1 MAESLAEVRARIE
14 ALGINFKFLNEIRTS
29 MNGIERETWLLEYE
43 GSQFVYVAGMKNVTL
58 GWDV

>member
-29 MNGIERETWLLEYE
+29 MNGIERQTWLLEYE
-43 GSQFVYVAGMKNVTL
+43 G
-58 GWDV
+58 